1 MKTATQLVAPE
12 ATVPFVG
19 PSSSPFDDPVEPSAG
34 QIPLPFP
41 GMTPVLP
48 APVERGDAR
57 VIRERAARFM
67 QALVEVLSG
76 ERPLRQMAAWMA
88 PDVYAQLTARL
99 TVHARVPLRARSG
112 RGARI
117 VSVHVAMVNDEAA
130 QIAGRM
136 VHRGRS
142 RAIAVRLELQTTHR
156 GDQVWKCTALV
167 WA

>member
-1 MKTATQLVAPE
+1 MKTATVLLAP
-12 ATVPFVG
+12 APRTRFN
-19 PSSSPFDDPVEPSAG
+19 DTVEPSLG

-48 APVERGDAR
+48 APVERGDASP
-57 VIRERAARFM
+57 VRERAGRFM

-76 ERPLRQMAAWMA
+76 ERAARQLAAWMA

-99 TVHARVPLRARSG
+99 AAHARVPRRNRSG
-112 RGARI
+112 SGARI
-117 VSVHVAMVNDEAA
+117 VSVHVSMVTDEVAE
-130 QIAGRM
+130 IAGRM

-142 RAIAVRLELQTTHR
+142 RAIAVRLEQQTTHR
-156 GDQVWKCTALV
+156 GEQAWRCTALT

>member
-1 MKTATQLVAPE
+1 MKNATTLLAPVPVTPFAGPTTE
-12 ATVPFVG
+12 A
-19 PSSSPFDDPVEPSAG
+19 VEPSPG

-41 GMTPVLP
+41 GMSPVLP

-57 VIRERAARFM
+57 AIRERAARFM

-76 ERPLRQMAAWMA
+76 ERPVRQMAAWMA

-99 TVHARVPLRARSG
+99 TLHARVPLRARSG

-117 VSVHVAMVNDEAA
+117 VSVHVAMVHDEAA
-130 QIAGRM
+130 EIAGRM

-156 GDQVWKCTALV
+156 GEKVWKCTALV

>member
-1 MKTATQLVAPE
+1 MKTATTLLAPPPH
-12 ATVPFVG
+12 V
-19 PSSSPFDDPVEPSAG
+19 PFDDPVEPAHG

-41 GMTPVLP
+41 GITPVLP
-48 APVERGDAR
+48 APVERGDASP
-57 VIRERAARFM
+57 IRQRSARFM

-76 ERPLRQMAAWMA
+76 ERPVRQMAAWMS
-88 PDVYAQLTARL
+88 PDVYAQLTSRL
-99 TVHARVPLRARSG
+99 TVHARVPLRSRSG

-117 VSVHVAMVNDEAA
+117 VSVHVAMVHDGAA
-130 QIAGRM
+130 EIAGRM

-156 GDQVWKCTALV
+156 GDQVWRCTALT

>member
-1 MKTATQLVAPE
+1 MKTAITLLAP
-12 ATVPFVG
+12 VPVTPFAG
-19 PSSSPFDDPVEPSAG
+19 PSTEAVEPAPG

-57 VIRERAARFM
+57 AIRERAARFM

-76 ERPLRQMAAWMA
+76 ERPVRQMAAWMA
-88 PDVYAQLTARL
+88 PDVYAQLTTRL
-99 TVHARVPLRARSG
+99 TLHARVPLRARSG

-117 VSVHVAMVNDEAA
+117 VSVHVSMVHDEAA
-130 QIAGRM
+130 EIAGRM

-142 RAIAVRLELQTTHR
+142 RAVAVRLELQTTHR

>member
-1 MKTATQLVAPE
+1 MKTATALLSP
-12 ATVPFVG
+12 TTSH
-19 PSSSPFDDPVEPSAG
+19 PSFTEPVEPASG

-48 APVERGDAR
+48 VPVERGDAR
-57 VIRERAARFM
+57 PIRERAARFM

-76 ERPLRQMAAWMA
+76 ERPVRQMAAWMA
-88 PDVYAQLTARL
+88 PDVYAQLTSRL
-99 TVHARVPLRARSG
+99 SVHARVPLRARSG
-112 RGARI
+112 HGARI
-117 VSVHVAMVNDEAA
+117 VSVHVAMVHDEAA
-130 QIAGRM
+130 EVAGRM

-156 GDQVWKCTALV
+156 GDRVWRCTALT

>member
-1 MKTATQLVAPE
+1 MKTATMLIAPPPH
-12 ATVPFVG
+12 VPFN
-19 PSSSPFDDPVEPSAG
+19 DHVEPADG

-48 APVERGDAR
+48 VPVERGDAAP
-57 VIRERAARFM
+57 IRERAARFM

-76 ERPLRQMAAWMA
+76 ERPVRQMAAWMA
-88 PDVYAQLTARL
+88 PDVYAQLTSRL
-99 TVHARVPLRARSG
+99 VVHARVPLRSRST

-117 VSVHVAMVNDEAA
+117 VSVHVSMVTDEVAE
-130 QIAGRM
+130 IAGRM

-156 GDQVWKCTALV
+156 GDHAWRCTALT

>member
-1 MKTATQLVAPE
+1 MKIATNLLAP
-12 ATVPFVG
+12 ATITPFAD
-19 PSSSPFDDPVEPSAG
+19 PQAEPVEPAAG

-41 GMTPVLP
+41 GMSPVLP

-57 VIRERAARFM
+57 VIRERSARFM

-76 ERPLRQMAAWMA
+76 ERPVRQMAAWMA

-99 TVHARVPLRARSG
+99 TLHARVPLRARSG
-112 RGARI
+112 RGARV
-117 VSVHVAMVNDEAA
+117 VSVHVAMVHDEAA
-130 QIAGRM
+130 EIAGRM

-142 RAIAVRLELQTTHR
+142 RAIAVRLEVQTTHR
-156 GDQVWKCTALV
+156 GEKAWKCTALV